1 MDRIKLFLG
10 ISFALLLFFRSN
22 SQTNA
27 ETPAADKSLKFFNK
41 TEVGISF
48 GIGSFKT
55 KLVDGVRTKIRNDEL
70 IVTFQTINGVKYMNR
85 LSLGASVGFEKWRN
99 GFFWPIYGYIGFDF
113 KPTGNTFFTNV
124 YLGYSIGTRYATT
137 HFEEGT
143 GAFAFSIG
151 VGYKMKIANK
161 ICFMYEIFYKYQALE
176 SSYGEYVTDTNHIQ
190 HLIKTVDYKI
200 PLHFAGLKIGI
211 TIP

>member
-1 MDRIKLFLG
+1 MDRIKFFLG
-10 ISFALLLFFRSN
+10 ISFALLLFLRSN
-22 SQTNA
+22 SQTNP
-27 ETPAADKSLKFFNK
+27 ETPSSDKSLKFFNK

-55 KLVDGVRTKIRNDEL
+55 KSVDGVRTKIRNDEL

-113 KPTGNTFFTNV
+113 KPAGSTFFTNV
-124 YLGYSIGTRYATT
+124 YLGYSIGTRYATV

-151 VGYKMKIANK
+151 VGYKLKVANK

-176 SSYGEYVTDTNHIQ
+176 SAYLVEVTDSDNIPQ
-190 HLIKTVDYKI
+190 LVKTVDYKV